1 MKNSIKVSTL
11 LELLFIILSMSV
23 FISCIKEKAQPTQTP
38 IVYVGPGITIIAPQD
53 SVELSGSVS
62 DPMGTIVSYEWTQLA
77 GPSQTI
83 LVNKNN
89 RTTIARNLSL
99 SGLYVFELKV
109 IDNRGLTGR
118 DSVDI
123 NVLPIGSNPV
133 CNGCW
138 DY

>member
-1 MKNSIKVSTL
+1 MKNSIKVSAP
-11 LELLFIILSMSV
+11 LELLFIIISISL

-38 IVYVGPGITIIAPQD
+38 VVYAGPVKTIIAPQD

-99 SGLYVFELKV
+99 SGLYAFELKV
-109 IDNRGLTGR
+109 TDNRGLTGR
-118 DSVDI
+118 NSVDI
-123 NVLPIGSNPV
+123 NVLPIGSILA